1 MSPAAISARDF
12 YSLQA
17 EQLILMRIHM
27 ATVSGY
33 VEKIKFRNDE
43 NGYSI
48 LSVSSD
54 GDDYIL
60 VGTFPY
66 INEGDFIEAVGELV
80 EHPIYGDQI
89 RVESYEM
96 KEPEDTASME
106 RYLGSGAIRG
116 VGTALAARIVRRFKA
131 DTFRIIEEEPERLA
145 EVKGISEKMAMSIS
159 EQMEEKKELRQAMM
173 FLQGYG
179 ISMNLALKIYNEYG
193 SRMYGI
199 LKENPY
205 QLADDIQGV
214 GFKMADEIAQKVG
227 IFTESDYRIR
237 SGIFYCLLQSV
248 VNGHTY
254 LPQEELL
261 RNASELLH
269 VAPEVMEKHLM
280 DLQMEKKIVVKVNE
294 GIPQE
299 RLIGGMQ
306 GRQEESTQE
315 NLMGAAQE
323 RRMEGVQQS
332 VRHVYAAQYYYTE
345 LNTAR
350 MLHDLN
356 LRGTEPEEEI
366 RRKLEKICE
375 EEKIEADEMQLQAV
389 MEAVNCGLL
398 IITGGPG
405 TGKTTT
411 INTII
416 RYFEQEEME
425 ILLAAPTGRAAKRM
439 TEATGYEARTIH
451 RLLELT
457 GMPVEGGDTSG
468 MHFERNE
475 ENPLDADAI
484 IIDEMSM
491 VDIHLMQA
499 LLRAVNP
506 GTRLILVGDVNQ
518 LPSVGAGNVLRD
530 MIDSGCFHVVRL
542 TRIFRQAAES
552 DIIVNAHRINGGE
565 KIPLGKRSRD
575 FLFIRREHPDA
586 IISAMITL
594 VREKLPGYV
603 QADPFDIQIMT
614 PMRKGALGVER
625 LNTILQEYLN
635 PKDPS
640 KPEKESGGTVYRVGD
655 KVMQIKN
662 NYQIEW
668 EVRNRYGIP
677 MDAGTG
683 VFNGD
688 IGIIREINS
697 FAEELTVEF
706 DEGKMVDYSFK
717 QLEEL
722 ELAYAI
728 TIHKSQ
734 GSEYPAV
741 VIPVHSGPRM
751 LMTRNLI
758 YTAVT
763 RARAC
768 VCLVGI
774 PEMFQAMV
782 DNEVE
787 QRRYTGLKT
796 RLCEIADSLG

>member
-1 MSPAAISARDF
+1 
-12 YSLQA
+12 
-17 EQLILMRIHM
+17 M
-27 ATVSGY
+27 ATVNGY
-33 VEKIKFRNDE
+33 VEKIKFRNEE

-48 LSVSSD
+48 LSVNSD
-54 GDDYIL
+54 GEEYVL

-66 INEGDFIEAVGELV
+66 ISEGDFIEASGRSV
-80 EHPIYGDQI
+80 EHPVYGDQI
-89 RVESYEM
+89 QVETYEL
-96 KEPEDTASME
+96 KAPEDSASME
-106 RYLGSGAIRG
+106 RYLGSGAVKG

-159 EQMEEKKELRQAMM
+159 DQMEAKKDLRQAMM
-173 FLQGYG
+173 FLQEYG

-193 SRMYGI
+193 PRLYGI
-199 LKENPY
+199 IRENPY
-205 QLADDIQGV
+205 KLADDIQGV
-214 GFKMADEIAQKVG
+214 GFKMADEIAQRVG
-227 IFTESDYRIR
+227 IFTDSDFRIR
-237 SGIFYCLLQSV
+237 SGIFYTLLQSV
-248 VNGHTY
+248 ANGHTY
-254 LPQEELL
+254 LPREELF
-261 RNASELLH
+261 AGAAELLH
-269 VAPEVMEKHLM
+269 VDPEIMEKHLV
-280 DLQMEKKIVVKVNE
+280 DLQMEKKIVVK
-294 GIPQE
+294 GQE
-299 RLIGGMQ
+299 I
-306 GRQEESTQE
+306 
-315 NLMGAAQE
+315 
-323 RRMEGVQQS
+323 
-332 VRHVYAAQYYYTE
+332 YAAQYYYME
-345 LNTAR
+345 LNAAR

-356 LRGTEPEEEI
+356 LRGSEPEGEI
-366 RRKLEKICE
+366 RKKLERICAE
-375 EEKIEADEMQLQAV
+375 EQIEPDELQIQAV
-389 MEAVNCGLL
+389 IEAVNSGLL

-439 TEATGYEARTIH
+439 TEATGYEARTVH

-457 GMPVEGGDTSG
+457 GIPDDSTSSAG

-484 IIDEMSM
+484 IIDETSM
-491 VDIHLMQA
+491 VDIYLMHA
-499 LLRAVNP
+499 LLRAVNL

-518 LPSVGAGNVLRD
+518 LPSVGPGNVLRD
-530 MIDSGCFHVVRL
+530 LIDSGCFNVVRL

-565 KIPLGKRSRD
+565 QIPLGKPSRD

-594 VREKLPGYV
+594 IREKLPGYV
-603 QADPFDIQIMT
+603 HADPFEIQIMT

-625 LNTILQEYLN
+625 LNSILQEYLN
-635 PKDPS
+635 PKSPD
-640 KPEKESGGTVYRVGD
+640 KAEREAGGVIYRVGD

-668 EVRNRYGIP
+668 EIRNRYGIP
-677 MDAGTG
+677 VDGGTG

-688 IGIIREINS
+688 IGKIRSINA
-697 FAEELTVEF
+697 FAEQLTVEF
-706 DEGKMVDYSFK
+706 DEGKMVDYSFR

-741 VIPVHSGPRM
+741 IVPIHSGPRM

-763 RARAC
+763 RARSC

-774 PEMFQAMV
+774 PETFQAMV
-782 DNEVE
+782 NNEME
-787 QRRYTGLKT
+787 QRRYTGLKA
-796 RLCEIADSLG
+796 RLKEVMEEDMD

>member
-1 MSPAAISARDF
+1 
-12 YSLQA
+12 
-17 EQLILMRIHM
+17 M
-27 ATVSGY
+27 ATVNGY
-33 VEKIKFRNDE
+33 VEKIKFRNEE

-48 LSVSSD
+48 LSVNSD
-54 GDDYIL
+54 GEEYVL

-66 INEGDFIEAVGELV
+66 ISEGDFIEASGRSV
-80 EHPIYGDQI
+80 EHPVYGDQI
-89 RVESYEM
+89 QVETYEL
-96 KEPEDTASME
+96 KAPEDSASME
-106 RYLGSGAIRG
+106 RYLGSGAVKG

-159 EQMEEKKELRQAMM
+159 DQMEAKKDLRQAMM
-173 FLQGYG
+173 FLQEYG

-193 SRMYGI
+193 PRLYGI
-199 LKENPY
+199 IRENPY
-205 QLADDIQGV
+205 KLADDIQGV
-214 GFKMADEIAQKVG
+214 GFKMADEIAQRVG
-227 IFTESDYRIR
+227 IFTDSDFRIR
-237 SGIFYCLLQSV
+237 SGIFYILLQSV
-248 VNGHTY
+248 ANGHTY
-254 LPQEELL
+254 LPREELF
-261 RNASELLH
+261 AGAAELLH
-269 VAPEVMEKHLM
+269 VDPEIMEKHLV
-280 DLQMEKKIVVKVNE
+280 DLQMEKKIVVK
-294 GIPQE
+294 GQE
-299 RLIGGMQ
+299 I
-306 GRQEESTQE
+306 
-315 NLMGAAQE
+315 
-323 RRMEGVQQS
+323 
-332 VRHVYAAQYYYTE
+332 YAAQYYYME
-345 LNTAR
+345 LNAAR

-356 LRGTEPEEEI
+356 LRGSEPEGEI
-366 RRKLEKICE
+366 RKKLERICAE
-375 EEKIEADEMQLQAV
+375 EQIEPDELQIQAV
-389 MEAVNCGLL
+389 IEAVNSGLL

-439 TEATGYEARTIH
+439 TEATGYEARTVH

-457 GMPVEGGDTSG
+457 GIPDDSTSSAG

-484 IIDEMSM
+484 IIDETSM
-491 VDIHLMQA
+491 VDIYLMHA

-518 LPSVGAGNVLRD
+518 LPSVGPGNVLRD
-530 MIDSGCFHVVRL
+530 LIDSGCFNVVRL

-565 KIPLGKRSRD
+565 QIPLGKPSRD

-594 VREKLPGYV
+594 IREKLPGYV
-603 QADPFDIQIMT
+603 HADPFEIQIMT

-625 LNTILQEYLN
+625 LNSILQEYLN
-635 PKDPS
+635 PKSPD
-640 KPEKESGGTVYRVGD
+640 KAEREAGGVIYRVGD

-668 EVRNRYGIP
+668 EIRNRYGIP
-677 MDAGTG
+677 VDGGTG

-688 IGIIREINS
+688 IGKIRSINA
-697 FAEELTVEF
+697 FAEQLTVEF
-706 DEGKMVDYSFK
+706 DEGKMVDYSFR

-741 VIPVHSGPRM
+741 IVPIHSGPRM

-763 RARAC
+763 RARSC

-774 PEMFQAMV
+774 PETFQAMV
-782 DNEVE
+782 NNEME
-787 QRRYTGLKT
+787 QRRYTGLKA
-796 RLCEIADSLG
+796 RLKEVMEEDMD

>member
-1 MSPAAISARDF
+1 
-12 YSLQA
+12 
-17 EQLILMRIHM
+17 M

-33 VEKIKFRNDE
+33 VEKIKYRNEE

-48 LSVSSD
+48 LSVNSD
-54 GDDYIL
+54 GLDYVL

-66 INEGDFIEAVGELV
+66 ISEGDFIEASGRDV

-89 RVESYEM
+89 QVESYEL
-96 KEPEDTASME
+96 KAPEDTASME

-145 EVKGISEKMAMSIS
+145 EVKGISEKMAQAIS
-159 EQMEEKKELRQAMM
+159 EQMESKKEMRQAMM
-173 FLQGYG
+173 FLQEYG
-179 ISMNLALKIYNEYG
+179 ISMSLALKIYNEYG
-193 SRMYGI
+193 SRMYSI
-199 LKENPY
+199 IKENPY
-205 QLADDIQGV
+205 RLADDIQGV

-227 IFTESDYRIR
+227 IFTDSDFRIR
-237 SGIFYCLLQSV
+237 SGIYYTLLQSV
-248 VNGHTY
+248 ANGHTY

-261 RNASELLH
+261 ASASELLH
-269 VAPEVMEKHLM
+269 VDPAVMEKHLT

-294 GIPQE
+294 EKLLKP
-299 RLIGGMQ
+299 
-306 GRQEESTQE
+306 EEDDSTP
-315 NLMGAAQE
+315 A
-323 RRMEGVQQS
+323 S
-332 VRHVYAAQYYYTE
+332 RHVYASQYYYTE

-356 LRGTEPEEEI
+356 LRGAEPETEI
-366 RRKLEKICE
+366 RKKLEKICE
-375 EEKIEADEMQLQAV
+375 EERIEPDELQIRAV
-389 MEAVNCGLL
+389 VEAVNSGLL

-457 GMPVEGGDTSG
+457 GVPSDDKDTSG

-491 VDIHLMQA
+491 VDIYLMHA

-506 GTRLILVGDVNQ
+506 GTRLILVGDTNQ
-518 LPSVGAGNVLRD
+518 LPSVGPGNVLRD
-530 MIDSGCFHVVRL
+530 LIASGAFDVVQL

-552 DIIVNAHRINGGE
+552 DIIVNAHRINDGE
-565 KIPLGKRSRD
+565 RIPLGKRSKD
-575 FLFIRREHPDA
+575 FLFIRREQPDA
-586 IISAMITL
+586 IISAMLTL
-594 VREKLPGYV
+594 VREKLPNYV
-603 QADPFDIQIMT
+603 HADMFDIQIMT

-625 LNTILQEYLN
+625 LNTILQSFLN

-640 KPEKESGGTVYRVGD
+640 KPEKEVGGTIYRVGD

-668 EVRNRYGIP
+668 ETRNRYGIP
-677 MDAGTG
+677 VDSGAG

-688 IGIIREINS
+688 IGIIREINT

-741 VIPVHSGPRM
+741 VIPVYSGHP
-751 LMTRNLI
+751 
-758 YTAVT
+758 
-763 RARAC
+763 C
-768 VCLVGI
+768 
-774 PEMFQAMV
+774 P
-782 DNEVE
+782 
-787 QRRYTGLKT
+787 
-796 RLCEIADSLG
+796 RLCVPGRHPGDASGHGRQ

>member
-1 MSPAAISARDF
+1 
-12 YSLQA
+12 
-17 EQLILMRIHM
+17 M
-27 ATVSGY
+27 ATVNGY
-33 VEKIKFRNDE
+33 VEKIKFRNEE

-48 LSVSSD
+48 LSVNSD
-54 GDDYIL
+54 GEEYVL

-66 INEGDFIEAVGELV
+66 ISEGDFIEASGRSV
-80 EHPIYGDQI
+80 EHPVYGDQI
-89 RVESYEM
+89 QVETYEL
-96 KEPEDTASME
+96 KAPEDSASME
-106 RYLGSGAIRG
+106 RYLGSGAVKG
-116 VGTALAARIVRRFKA
+116 VGTALAARIIRRFKA

-159 EQMEEKKELRQAMM
+159 EQMEAKKDLRQAMM
-173 FLQGYG
+173 FLQEYG

-193 SRMYGI
+193 PRLYGI
-199 LKENPY
+199 IKENPY
-205 QLADDIQGV
+205 KLADDIQGV
-214 GFKMADEIAQKVG
+214 GFKMADEIAQRVG
-227 IFTESDYRIR
+227 IFTDSDFRIR
-237 SGIFYCLLQSV
+237 SGIFYTLLQSV
-248 VNGHTY
+248 ANGHTY
-254 LPQEELL
+254 LPKEELFAG
-261 RNASELLH
+261 ASELLH
-269 VAPEVMEKHLM
+269 VAPESMEKHLV
-280 DLQMEKKIVVKVNE
+280 DLQMEKKIVVK
-294 GIPQE
+294 GQE
-299 RLIGGMQ
+299 I
-306 GRQEESTQE
+306 
-315 NLMGAAQE
+315 
-323 RRMEGVQQS
+323 
-332 VRHVYAAQYYYTE
+332 YAAQYYYME
-345 LNTAR
+345 LNAAR

-356 LRGTEPEEEI
+356 LRGSEPEGEI
-366 RRKLEKICE
+366 RKKLERICAE
-375 EEKIEADEMQLQAV
+375 EQIEPDELQIQAV
-389 MEAVNCGLL
+389 IEAVNSGLL

-439 TEATGYEARTIH
+439 TEATGYEARTVH

-457 GMPVEGGDTSG
+457 GIPDDSGSSSG

-484 IIDEMSM
+484 IIDETSM
-491 VDIHLMQA
+491 VDIYLMHA

-518 LPSVGAGNVLRD
+518 LPSVGPGNVLRD
-530 MIDSGCFHVVRL
+530 LIASGCFNVVRL

-565 KIPLGKRSRD
+565 QIPLGKPSRD
-575 FLFIRREHPDA
+575 FLFIRRENPDA

-594 VREKLPGYV
+594 IREKLPGYV
-603 QADPFDIQIMT
+603 HADPFEIQIMT

-625 LNTILQEYLN
+625 LNSILQEYLN
-635 PKDPS
+635 PKSPD
-640 KPEKESGGTVYRVGD
+640 KAERESGGVIYRVGD

-668 EVRNRYGIP
+668 EIRNRYGIP
-677 MDAGTG
+677 VDGGTG

-688 IGIIREINS
+688 IGRIRSINT
-697 FAEELTVEF
+697 FAEHLTVEF
-706 DEGKMVDYSFK
+706 DEGKMVDYSFR

-741 VIPVHSGPRM
+741 VVPVHSGPRM

-763 RARAC
+763 RARSC

-774 PEMFQAMV
+774 PETFQAMV
-782 DNEVE
+782 NNEME
-787 QRRYTGLKT
+787 QRRYTGLKA
-796 RLCEIADSLG
+796 RLKEIMEEDMD

>member
-1 MSPAAISARDF
+1 
-12 YSLQA
+12 
-17 EQLILMRIHM
+17 M

-33 VEKIKFRNDE
+33 VEKIKYRNEE

-48 LSVSSD
+48 LSVNSD
-54 GDDYIL
+54 GLDYVL

-66 INEGDFIEAVGELV
+66 ISEGDFIEASGRDV

-89 RVESYEM
+89 QVESYEL
-96 KEPEDTASME
+96 KAPEDTASME

-145 EVKGISEKMAMSIS
+145 EVKGISEKMAQAIS
-159 EQMEEKKELRQAMM
+159 EQMESKKEMRQAMM
-173 FLQGYG
+173 FLQEYG
-179 ISMNLALKIYNEYG
+179 ISMSLALKIYNEYG
-193 SRMYGI
+193 SRMYSI
-199 LKENPY
+199 IKENPY
-205 QLADDIQGV
+205 RLADDIQGV

-227 IFTESDYRIR
+227 IFTDSDFRIR
-237 SGIFYCLLQSV
+237 SGIYYTLLQSV
-248 VNGHTY
+248 ANGHTY

-261 RNASELLH
+261 ASASELLH
-269 VAPEVMEKHLM
+269 VDPAVMEKHLT

-294 GIPQE
+294 EKLLKP
-299 RLIGGMQ
+299 
-306 GRQEESTQE
+306 EEDDSTP
-315 NLMGAAQE
+315 A
-323 RRMEGVQQS
+323 S
-332 VRHVYAAQYYYTE
+332 RHVYASQYYYTE

-356 LRGTEPEEEI
+356 LRGAEPEVEI
-366 RRKLEKICE
+366 RKKLEKICE
-375 EEKIEADEMQLQAV
+375 EERIEPDELQIRAV
-389 MEAVNCGLL
+389 VEAVNSGLL

-457 GMPVEGGDTSG
+457 GVPSDDKDTSG

-491 VDIHLMQA
+491 VDIYLMHA

-506 GTRLILVGDVNQ
+506 GTRLILVGDTNQ
-518 LPSVGAGNVLRD
+518 LPSVGPGNVLRD
-530 MIDSGCFHVVRL
+530 LIASGAFDVVQL

-552 DIIVNAHRINGGE
+552 DIIVNAHRINDGE
-565 KIPLGKRSRD
+565 RIPLGKRSKD
-575 FLFIRREHPDA
+575 FLFIRREQPDA
-586 IISAMITL
+586 IISAMLTL
-594 VREKLPGYV
+594 VREKLPNYV
-603 QADPFDIQIMT
+603 HADMFDIQIMT

-625 LNTILQEYLN
+625 LNTILQSFLN

-640 KPEKESGGTVYRVGD
+640 KPEKEVGGTIYRVGD

-668 EVRNRYGIP
+668 ETRNRYGIP
-677 MDAGTG
+677 VDSGAG

-688 IGIIREINS
+688 IGIIREINT

-741 VIPVHSGPRM
+741 VIPVYSGPRM

-774 PEMFQAMV
+774 PEMLQAMV

-787 QRRYTGLKT
+787 QRRYTGLKI
-796 RLCEIADSLG
+796 RIQEVMKSEL